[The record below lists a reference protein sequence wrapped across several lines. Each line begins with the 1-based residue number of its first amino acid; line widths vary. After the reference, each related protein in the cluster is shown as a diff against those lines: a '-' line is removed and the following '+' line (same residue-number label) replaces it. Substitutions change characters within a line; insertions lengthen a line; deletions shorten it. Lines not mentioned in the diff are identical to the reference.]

1 MLRNLMSFTHD
12 ETLEHPLKCRTNNVS
27 MDFLAEKV
35 TNKEEFEKA
44 VLRNNAS
51 LMKKKKHKM
60 EESTQTYHFD

>member
-1 MLRNLMSFTHD
+1 
-12 ETLEHPLKCRTNNVS
+12 